1 MVAQQVPADGRTA
14 RRDRNRDAVLDA
26 VLDLFAED
34 ALAPTA
40 VQVAE
45 RSGVSLRSVYRY
57 FEDTDELVRA
67 AIERNLVRVRPLFD
81 ARRPGR
87 GAARRPGRRR
97 MVRSRLA
104 LYEQVGPLMRAT
116 LLHAGEH
123 EILAERLAT
132 VRRLLREQVE
142 AMFAPELSAAP
153 RPVSAARSLQRSTCS
168 WPSSRS
174 SSCARCSGSPAPRPR
189 GSSPGRSARCWPRPD
204 RTIVDPRAPG
214 LPADP
219 PARVDPRRRGRATLE
234 P

>member
-1 MVAQQVPADGRTA
+1 LLSAEERVVAQQVPADGRTA

-34 ALAPTA
+34 ALEPSA

-67 AIERNLVRVRPLFD
+67 AIERNLVRVGPLFD
-81 ARRPGR
+81 VDGLGDGPLDERVT
-87 GAARRPGRRR
+87 R

-142 AMFAPELSAAP
+142 EMFAPELSV
-153 RPVSAARSLQRSTCS
+153 R
-168 WPSSRS
+168 
-174 SSCARCSGSPAPRPR
+174 
-189 GSSPGRSARCWPRPD
+189 
-204 RTIVDPRAPG
+204 
-214 LPADP
+214 
-219 PARVDPRRRGRATLE
+219 PARQRREVTAALDLLLGFESMEQLRKVQRLTRPETARVLTRSVGAVLATR
-234 P
+234 

>member
-1 MVAQQVPADGRTA
+1 LLSAEERVVAQQVPADGRTA

-34 ALAPTA
+34 ALEPSA

-67 AIERNLVRVRPLFD
+67 AIERNLVRVGPLFVVD
-81 ARRPGR
+81 GLGE
-87 GAARRPGRRR
+87 GALDERVRR

-104 LYEQVGPLMRAT
+104 LYEQVQPLMRAT

-142 AMFAPELSAAP
+142 AMFAPELSV
-153 RPVSAARSLQRSTCS
+153 R
-168 WPSSRS
+168 
-174 SSCARCSGSPAPRPR
+174 
-189 GSSPGRSARCWPRPD
+189 
-204 RTIVDPRAPG
+204 
-214 LPADP
+214 
-219 PARVDPRRRGRATLE
+219 PARQRREVTAALDLLLAFESMERLRKVQRLTRPETARVLTRAVGAVLAS

>member
-34 ALAPTA
+34 ALEPSA

-67 AIERNLVRVRPLFD
+67 AIERNLVRVGPLFVVD
-81 ARRPGR
+81 GLGE
-87 GAARRPGRRR
+87 GALDERVRR

-142 AMFAPELSAAP
+142 AMFAPELSV
-153 RPVSAARSLQRSTCS
+153 R
-168 WPSSRS
+168 
-174 SSCARCSGSPAPRPR
+174 
-189 GSSPGRSARCWPRPD
+189 
-204 RTIVDPRAPG
+204 
-214 LPADP
+214 
-219 PARVDPRRRGRATLE
+219 PARQRREVTAALDLLLAFESMEQLRKVQLLTRPETARVLTRAVGAVLASR
-234 P
+234 